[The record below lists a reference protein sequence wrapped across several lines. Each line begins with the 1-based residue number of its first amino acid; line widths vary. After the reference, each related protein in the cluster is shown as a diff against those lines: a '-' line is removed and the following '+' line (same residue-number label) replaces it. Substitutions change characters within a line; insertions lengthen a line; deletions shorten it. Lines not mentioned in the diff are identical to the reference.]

1 MNWKK
6 HAYLFTNGEF
16 KIQVGETICDII
28 AWNTHGRFSLYGD
41 EERKEIKL
49 MHCTLIARKI
59 DSLSDEEIG
68 NSIGN
73 VPWNSREYVIETLIN
88 QATDGTMWSKSQ
100 NYLLSIGVYPFS
112 QKHFEDETV
121 IDIKT
126 LTEEQK

>member
-1 MNWKK
+1 MKNWKEYP
-6 HAYLFTNGEF
+6 YLFANGKF

-59 DSLSDEEIG
+59 EDMTEEEFLNCAKIMNEPVNNESAQSFQQFINEEG
-68 NSIGN
+68 WLPSN
-73 VPWNSREYVIETLIN
+73 VFLYI
-88 QATDGTMWSKSQ
+88 
-100 NYLLSIGVYPFS
+100 LSIGVYPFS
-112 QKHFEDETV
+112 QSHFETGEV

-126 LTEEQK
+126 L

>member
-1 MNWKK
+1 MNWEK

-59 DSLSDEEIG
+59 EDMTDEEIIESLPFKCLKDIANPTHIRMMEIDK
-68 NSIGN
+68 NSFLRSG
-73 VPWNSREYVIETLIN
+73 RMMLY
-88 QATDGTMWSKSQ
+88 M
-100 NYLLSIGVYPFS
+100 LSIGVYPFDQS
-112 QKHFEDETV
+112 HFGETV

-126 LTEEQK
+126 LTEQE